1 MEIPDAVEAAEEEVA
16 AEVAYLAAEELG
28 TLIEVAI

>member
-16 AEVAYLAAEELG
+16 AEEFG